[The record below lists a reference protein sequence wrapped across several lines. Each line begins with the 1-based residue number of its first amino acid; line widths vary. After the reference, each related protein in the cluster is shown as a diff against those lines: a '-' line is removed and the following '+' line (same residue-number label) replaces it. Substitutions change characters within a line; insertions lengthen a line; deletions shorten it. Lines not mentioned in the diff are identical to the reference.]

1 MMQKSL
7 NREVIAGMVDV
18 LGMFMDV
25 DDVAELVRYNIIT
38 RTHPIQSRGLIINT
52 TPSQE
57 YCI

>member
-18 LGMFMDV
+18 LGMFM
-25 DDVAELVRYNIIT
+25 DVAELVRYNIIT